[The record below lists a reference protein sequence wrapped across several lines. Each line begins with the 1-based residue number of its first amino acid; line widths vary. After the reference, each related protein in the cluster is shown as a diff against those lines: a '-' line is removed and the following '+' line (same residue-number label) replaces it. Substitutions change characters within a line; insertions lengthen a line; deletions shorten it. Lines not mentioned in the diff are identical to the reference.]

1 MKKIALIGECMI
13 ELNGEPFGNMRQT
26 YGEIS

>member
-13 ELNGEPFGNMRQT
+13 ELMVNHLGICGKAMV
-26 YGEIS
+26 GIL